1 MAFVCE
7 KISAEERRYFETIGF
22 TNISNKPSE
31 TNWWAIDREKNI
43 ILICR
48 GGIPGEIFWGY
59 QLYLEGEFINMIVI
73 KKTEGDR
80 FSYDLRINWIIEE
93 IRVPKKLVK
102 EGCDIKKIIEE
113 AFISFGMRGLKASQ
127 LLSVNVQINKE
138 FDII

>member
-7 KISAEERRYFETIGF
+7 KISEEERRYFETIGF

-31 TNWWAIDREKNI
+31 TEWWAIDREKNI

-59 QLYLEGEFINMIVI
+59 QLYLDGEFINMTVI

-102 EGCDIKKIIEE
+102 KGYDIKKIIEE
-113 AFISFGMRGLKASQ
+113 AFISFGMRGLKPSQ
-127 LLSVNVQINKE
+127 LLEVCIKINTEIE
-138 FDII
+138 FI